1 MAETAADRAAEV
13 LWEAWYAA
21 GEVGPALVAA
31 LMDDP
36 DLLVD
41 LAIEAGG
48 LEQPRIKY
56 GAAGLFGENVDWF
69 DVNTDG
75 DIYGPGIVPLYR
87 RREADRAE

>member
-1 MAETAADRAAEV
+1 MPETAADRAAAV
-13 LWEAWYAA
+13 LGDECGRDGLNAA
-21 GEVGPALVAA
+21 RVAA